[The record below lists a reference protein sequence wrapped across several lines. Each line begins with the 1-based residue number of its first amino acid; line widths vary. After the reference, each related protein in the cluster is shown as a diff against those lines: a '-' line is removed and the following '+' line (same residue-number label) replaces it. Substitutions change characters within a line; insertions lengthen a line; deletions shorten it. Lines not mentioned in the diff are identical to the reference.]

1 MTQFCIKSTSER
13 GQEDSE
19 NEYCDVRV
27 EMVFIFHHAETEMS
41 AGRSRENWGASVHFS
56 GVSTTTTSALLCHLL
71 PSLATSQNFQRLINL
86 IFCST
91 FINTR
96 KITVNYFSLL
106 ADNWAGASRRWAWS
120 VYTGGVTKNPA
131 SHLSLLVDCKM
142 WPLPVVVVIT
152 RTGSPS
158 DATNKAMLPYLKS
171 NGWKWF

>member
-1 MTQFCIKSTSER
+1 MLRQRCQPGGAER
-13 GQEDSE
+13 
-19 NEYCDVRV
+19 
-27 EMVFIFHHAETEMS
+27 TEE
-41 AGRSRENWGASVHFS
+41 RQ
-56 GVSTTTTSALLCHLL
+56 C
-71 PSLATSQNFQRLINL
+71 TSQVSPPPPPRLPCSAFCCPLSPNPKTFSFLSISF
-86 IFCST
+86 FCST

-96 KITVNYFSLL
+96 KITVYYFSLL

-120 VYTGGVTKNPA
+120 VYTGGVTKNTA